1 MNLYPTPS
9 ETRTIHSL
17 DGVWRFVADLSHCGF
32 DDDWPARPLNDTVPM
47 PVPSSYNDIIPDA
60 RVRDHVGWVWYERAV
75 TVAGGGV
82 ERAYRL
88 HFEAVTHRA
97 KVWLDGVY
105 LGENRG
111 GYLPFSFDVSEL
123 VRTRPAHRLTVAV
136 SNVLDWTTVPAGDVL
151 APEGSDQYPVGYA
164 KQKIYHDFFNY
175 AGIHRSVF
183 LVETPRDRIEDC
195 SVNPSVDGTAGRVAY
210 SVAVRSGDDADR
222 NDAPAVSV
230 RLLDGDGSVVADSRG
245 ERGTL
250 TFEGCR
256 LWGPDDPYLYRVQ
269 FRLTRDDK
277 LVDVCEVRTG
287 FRTVTVESDG
297 IYLNGKKVYLKGFGR
312 HEDAPVRGKGYDAV
326 TLVNDVHWM
335 KWIGANSFRT
345 SHYPYG
351 QEIMDMADE
360 LGFLVI
366 DEVPMVGPR
375 DKGAPVFVEGR
386 VGPDLAAAHKDALNR
401 LVGRDRHHP
410 SVVMWSV
417 ANEPA
422 CWELGARE
430 YFTDII
436 GYTRSLDSSRPITV
450 CLVGTVENSTIY
462 DLLDVISINRYFS
475 WYTDPGSLDV
485 IAPQLS
491 SEMKTLHERTGR
503 PVLVTEY
510 GADAVAGIHA
520 EPPVMFS
527 EEYQVRMLEAF
538 HEVHDSLPFCAGEHV
553 WNFADFQT
561 DQEFRRVDG
570 NKKGVFTRDRRPK
583 MAAHALRRRW
593 RNDKGH

>member
-9 ETRTIHSL
+9 ETRIVHRL
-17 DGVWRFVADLSHCGF
+17 DGVWRFVADVTRRGF
-32 DDDWPARPLNDTVPM
+32 DEAWEASPLSGTVPM

-60 RVRDHVGWVWYERAV
+60 HIRDHVGWVWYERTV
-75 TVAGGGV
+75 TIATG
-82 ERAYRL
+82 RPDAAYRL
-88 HFEAVTHRA
+88 HFEAVTHCA

-111 GYLPFSFDVSEL
+111 GYLPFSFDVSEFI
-123 VRTRPAHRLTVAV
+123 RTGPSHRLTVAV
-136 SNVLDWTTVPAGDVL
+136 SNVLDWTTVPAGDVS
-151 APEGSDQYPVGYA
+151 APADSDQYPPGYT

-183 LVETPRDRIEDC
+183 LVETSPDRIEDC
-195 SVNPSVDGTAGRVAY
+195 SVDPSIAGAVGSAAY
-210 SVAVRSGDDADR
+210 TVAVRSGGDPHSDDGLS
-222 NDAPAVSV
+222 VSA
-230 RLLDGDGSVVADSRG
+230 RLLDAEGSVVAESHG

-250 TFEGCR
+250 TLDGCR
-256 LWGPDDPYLYRVQ
+256 PWSPDDPYLYRVQ
-269 FRLTRDDK
+269 FRLTRNGA

-287 FRTVTVESDG
+287 FRTVTVERDG
-297 IYLNGKKVYLKGFGR
+297 IYLNGEKVYLKGFGR

-326 TLVNDVHWM
+326 TMVNDFHWM

-351 QEIMDMADE
+351 QEVMDMADE

-375 DKGAPVFVEGR
+375 DKTAPVFVEGR
-386 VGPDLAAAHKDALNR
+386 VGPELTTAHKDALHR
-401 LVGRDRHHP
+401 LVNRDRHHP
-410 SVVMWSV
+410 SVIMWSV

-422 CWELGARE
+422 CWESGARE

-436 GYTRSLDSSRPITV
+436 DYTRVLDSSRPITV

-462 DLLDVISINRYFS
+462 DLLDVVSINRYFS

-491 SEMKTLHERTGR
+491 SEMKTLHNRTGK

-538 HEVHDSLPFCAGEHV
+538 HRVHDSLPFCAGEHV

-593 RNDKGH
+593 RDDLT

>member
-1 MNLYPTPS
+1 MNIYPKAS
-9 ETRTIHSL
+9 ETRTIHRL
-17 DGVWRFVADLSHCGF
+17 DGVWRFAADLTNRGF
-32 DDDWPARPLNDTVPM
+32 EEAWEASPLSDAVPM

-60 RVRDHVGWVWYERAV
+60 STRDHVGWVWYERTV
-75 TVAGGGV
+75 TVALRR
-82 ERAYRL
+82 EETAYRL

-105 LGENRG
+105 VGENRG
-111 GYLPFSFDVSEL
+111 GYLPFSFDVTDL
-123 VRTRPAHRLTVAV
+123 VRTRSTHRLTVAV
-136 SNVLDWTTVPAGDVL
+136 SNVLDWTTVPVGDVL
-151 APEGSDQYPVGYA
+151 APEGSDQYPAGYT

-183 LVETPRDRIEDC
+183 LVETSPDRIEDY
-195 SVNPSVDGTAGRVAY
+195 SVDASVEGTVGTVSYAVEVQSCRGEGTSGLAISASLVDADGTVVAE
-210 SVAVRSGDDADR
+210 SSGDRGAL
-222 NDAPAVSV
+222 
-230 RLLDGDGSVVADSRG
+230 RLD
-245 ERGTL
+245 
-250 TFEGCR
+250 GCR
-256 LWGPDDPYLYRVQ
+256 LWSPDDPYLYSVQ
-269 FRLTRDDK
+269 FRLTRGGELLDTY
-277 LVDVCEVRTG
+277 EVRTG
-287 FRTVTVESDG
+287 FRTLTVESNG
-297 IYLNGKKVYLKGFGR
+297 IHLNGEKIYLKGFGR
-312 HEDAPVRGKGYDAV
+312 HEDAPVRGKGYDPV
-326 TLVNDVHWM
+326 TLINDLHWM

-360 LGFLVI
+360 LGLLVI

-375 DKGAPVFVEGR
+375 DKSAPVFVEGR
-386 VGPDLAAAHKDALNR
+386 VGPELTTAHKDALHR
-401 LVGRDRHHP
+401 LVNRDRHHP
-410 SVVMWSV
+410 SVIMWSV

-422 CWELGARE
+422 CWETGARE

-436 GYTRSLDSSRPITV
+436 DYTRTLDSSRPITV

-491 SEMKTLHERTGR
+491 SEMKRLHERTGR
-503 PVLVTEY
+503 PVLITEY
-510 GADAVAGIHA
+510 GADAIAGIHA

-527 EEYQVRMLEAF
+527 EEYQVQMLQAF
-538 HEVHDSLPFCAGEHV
+538 HEVHDALPFCAGEHV

-583 MAAHALRRRW
+583 MAAHALRERW
-593 RNDKGH
+593 RDDLP

>member
-1 MNLYPTPS
+1 MNLYPTQS
-9 ETRTIHSL
+9 ETRTIQRL
-17 DGVWRFVADLSHCGF
+17 DGVWRFVADLSHRGLEEEWAAHTLS
-32 DDDWPARPLNDTVPM
+32 DAVPM
-47 PVPSSYNDIIPDA
+47 PVPASYNDIIPDA
-60 RVRDHVGWVWYERAV
+60 RIRDHVGWVWYERTV
-75 TVAGGGV
+75 TVAGGRDD
-82 ERAYRL
+82 RAYRL

-97 KVWLDGVY
+97 KVWLDGEY

-111 GYLPFSFDVSEL
+111 GYLPFSFDVSE
-123 VRTRPAHRLTVAV
+123 RIRRGASHRLTVAV

-151 APEGSDQYPVGYA
+151 APKDSDQYPVGYA

-183 LVETPRDRIEDC
+183 LVETPRSYIDDC
-195 SVNPSVDGTAGRVAY
+195 TVEPSVDGTAGTVAY
-210 SVAVRSGDDADR
+210 TVEVRSSDDAGGVEGLSVAARLIDGDDTI
-222 NDAPAVSV
+222 
-230 RLLDGDGSVVADSRG
+230 VAESAG
-245 ERGTL
+245 ERGALVLDT
-250 TFEGCR
+250 CR
-256 LWGPDDPYLYRVQ
+256 LWSPDDPYLYRVQ
-269 FRLTRDDK
+269 FRLTRGNE

-287 FRTVTVESDG
+287 FRTVTVEADG
-297 IYLNGKKVYLKGFGR
+297 IYLNGKKIYLKGFGR

-335 KWIGANSFRT
+335 QWIGANSFRT

-351 QEIMDMADE
+351 QEVMDMADE

-375 DKGAPVFVEGR
+375 DKTAPVFVEGR
-386 VGPDLAAAHKDALNR
+386 VGPDLTAAHKDALKR

-410 SVVMWSV
+410 SVIMWSV

-422 CWELGARE
+422 CWEPGARE

-436 GYTRSLDSSRPITV
+436 NYTRSLDSSRPITV
-450 CLVGTVENSTIY
+450 CLVGTVDTSTIY

-475 WYTDPGSLDV
+475 WYTDPGSLEV
-485 IAPQLS
+485 IGPQLS
-491 SEMKTLHERTGR
+491 SEMKRLHDRTGK

-538 HEVHDSLPFCAGEHV
+538 HDVHDSLSFCAGEHV

-583 MAAHALRRRW
+583 MAAHALRKRW
-593 RNDKGH
+593 REDLR